1 MKLFKVYVIDD
12 SEEYIEL
19 VVADCEEEAREKVK
33 NLKAW
38 SCFICATA
46 IEVEEIDGYKII
58 LQPIDIKE
66 D

>member
-19 VVADCEEEAREKVK
+19 VVADC
-33 NLKAW
+33 
-38 SCFICATA
+38 ATA

-58 LQPIDIKE
+58 LQPIDVKE